1 MPQKRHGRLKTDT
14 VKTFNEE
21 EPMVKIVV
29 VCAAGASST
38 FLARRLSVLSS
49 AAGLEWDVTPASG
62 EGIQVGVADIVAV
75 NFHVATPTLRDAL
88 IAQGA
93 RVVVFPEGVSGTFG
107 AESAMATLCEFV
119 EQDAKNSD
127 SADEPNFA
135 GSSRS

>member
-1 MPQKRHGRLKTDT
+1 
-14 VKTFNEE
+14 
-21 EPMVKIVV
+21 MVKIVV

-62 EGIQVGVADIVAV
+62 EGIRVSAGVVVAV

-93 RVVVFPEGVSGTFG
+93 HVVVLPEGVSGTFG
-107 AESAMATLCEFV
+107 AESAMATLRCKIF
-119 EQDAKNSD
+119 SW
-127 SADEPNFA
+127 
-135 GSSRS
+135 SSHHLMITSTRRIAIGGWIFTAPTGFGGASGFCRWN

>member
-1 MPQKRHGRLKTDT
+1 
-14 VKTFNEE
+14 
-21 EPMVKIVV
+21 MVKIVV

-38 FLARRLSVLSS
+38 FLARRLSVLSA

-62 EGIQVGVADIVAV
+62 DGLRVGVDHLVAV
-75 NFHVATPTLRDAL
+75 NFHVATPAFSEAVM
-88 IAQGA
+88 AQGA
-93 RVVVFPEGVSGTFG
+93 RVVVLPEGVAGTFG

>member
-1 MPQKRHGRLKTDT
+1 
-14 VKTFNEE
+14 
-21 EPMVKIVV
+21 MVKIVV